1 MTQQNTQETK
11 MQLVKISNVAGNELV
26 VETIEYAL
34 AVLIKITIAVETLTN
49 QAMMKISLLRFV
61 KNTFLVKLK
70 KIAD

>member
-1 MTQQNTQETK
+1 

-34 AVLIKITIAVETLTN
+34 AALIKITIALETLTN
-49 QAMMKISLLRFV
+49 QAMMKISLLRFI

-70 KIAD
+70 KIAN